1 LFKLT
6 NGVCSGNSRKEHLL
20 ESARLPNLFTNT

>member
-1 LFKLT
+1 VFVL
-6 NGVCSGNSRKEHLL
+6 VDNSRKEHLL